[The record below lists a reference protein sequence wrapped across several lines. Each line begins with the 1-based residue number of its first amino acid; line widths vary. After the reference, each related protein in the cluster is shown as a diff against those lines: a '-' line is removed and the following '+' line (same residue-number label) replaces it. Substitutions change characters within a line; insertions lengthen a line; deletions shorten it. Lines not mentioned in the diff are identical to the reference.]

1 MNFRV
6 LVALVGAGLIP
17 LGAQASLDPGKALT
31 QYIERSW
38 GSESGLSGG
47 AVSALAQGADGYIW
61 IGTEEGL
68 VRFDGVRF
76 TSFDRHSTGLQSNEI
91 TALRVDR
98 NQNLWIGTRGGGLA
112 SYSKGK
118 FKSFKTQMAGL
129 SQVILSLYEDGRGTL
144 WIGTEGDGLV
154 RYQDGKFRKTEQQDS
169 QAGENI
175 FSISGDKNGNLWLGT
190 EKGLSRVSN
199 GTQVSVATNK
209 EFGKREVRCVLVDHT
224 GVVWAGTNGA
234 GLWRL
239 DSKSLEQFT
248 KRDGLSDDAISSLLE
263 DGAGTLWIGTTEGGL
278 NRFAN
283 GRFSSSSE
291 KVGYSGSAFAI
302 FEDHAG
308 TLWVGGNGLRS
319 FREGI
324 FTPVG
329 QREGL
334 ISDIALSLFQ
344 DSKGTI
350 WIGSDHGLS
359 AVERNSPAIYT
370 KRHGLPTDTIFSI
383 AEDGKGDIWVG
394 TRHGVARMSKDG
406 VRNYSLKD
414 GLPSDVVVCV
424 YKDSKG
430 NLWVGTRGGLSEF
443 DGNRFVTYTSRDG
456 LPDKT
461 VTAIQEGI
469 AGDLWIGTAGGGLSH
484 FTNGRFKTFQTG
496 GGFPNNAVDSMAE
509 DPDGTLWVATRGGG
523 LNRFK
528 DGKFTTYSRES
539 GLPDEEMLQI
549 LDDGLG
555 YLWITSNNGV
565 FRANKADMNAFAAG
579 KTIGVRWTQYGTAE
593 GMRTRECNGGF
604 QPAGFRA
611 RDGRLWF
618 PTMKGVVVVDPAKM
632 RTQPA
637 PSTVLIETVTAGKKQ
652 VDFNRAMDIPPGK
665 KDLSFQ
671 FTAPDFTNP
680 ERIQF
685 RYKLDN
691 FDKDWV
697 QADSRR
703 VAYYTN
709 IPPGEYR
716 FQVMACRD
724 EQCSGVTSTPPLT
737 LEPAF
742 YESKIFLFA
751 LAALLGGCGIG
762 IHRMRVKH
770 LKMREQKLLSL
781 VDERTHEL
789 RESRDQLEIRVQE
802 RTEDLTRLNHALE
815 SEVSVRREAEE
826 KAEAA
831 SLAKSEFLANM
842 SHEIRTP
849 INGIM
854 GMAEITM
861 MTDLDEEQAE
871 YVDIIKSSADSLLR
885 IVNDILDF
893 SRIEAREL
901 TLETIPFD
909 LADCVDRLSRFIS
922 YRVEEKGL
930 SFAVKQAPDV
940 PAQVTGDSGRLRQ
953 VLLNLVDNAIKF
965 TSKGNI
971 RLEINVERFA
981 GAEALLH
988 FSVQDTGIGIA
999 KEKQTA
1005 IFDAFSQADNSST
1018 RQYGG
1023 TGLGLTISSQLVR
1036 LMKGRIWVESEPG
1049 LGSTFHFTAK
1059 LGIEDRIP
1067 AHLACEETTAVR
1079 S

>member
-1 MNFRV
+1 M
-6 LVALVGAGLIP
+6 
-17 LGAQASLDPGKALT
+17 
-31 QYIERSW
+31 
-38 GSESGLSGG
+38 
-47 AVSALAQGADGYIW
+47 
-61 IGTEEGL
+61 GTE
-68 VRFDGVRF
+68 R
-76 TSFDRHSTGLQSNEI
+76 
-91 TALRVDR
+91 
-98 NQNLWIGTRGGGLA
+98 
-112 SYSKGK
+112 
-118 FKSFKTQMAGL
+118 
-129 SQVILSLYEDGRGTL
+129 
-144 WIGTEGDGLV
+144 
-154 RYQDGKFRKTEQQDS
+154 
-169 QAGENI
+169 
-175 FSISGDKNGNLWLGT
+175 
-190 EKGLSRVSN
+190 GLSRVLD
-199 GTQVSVATNK
+199 GAQVSVPTNN
-209 EFGKREVRCVLVDHT
+209 EFGKHEVRAVLVDHS
-224 GVVWAGTNGA
+224 GAVWAGTNGA

-239 DSKSLEQFT
+239 NSQGLEQFT
-248 KRDGLSDDAISSLLE
+248 KRDGLSEDAISSILE
-263 DGAGTLWIGTTEGGL
+263 DSAGTLWIGTADGGL
-278 NRFAN
+278 NRFAS
-283 GRFSSSSE
+283 GRFSSSLE
-291 KVGYSGSAFAI
+291 KGVYSGSVFTI
-302 FEDHAG
+302 LEDRAG
-308 TLWVGGNGLRS
+308 TLWAGGNGLVS
-319 FREGI
+319 FREGP
-324 FTPVG
+324 FTPIG

-334 ISDIALSLFQ
+334 MSDVALSLFQ

-359 AVERNSPAIYT
+359 TVEGNKPALYT
-370 KRHGLPTDTIFSI
+370 KTRGLPTDAIFSI
-383 AEDGKGDIWVG
+383 AEDGKGDMWVG
-394 TRHGVARMSKDG
+394 TRHGIARINKDG
-406 VRNYSLKD
+406 IRNYSLKD
-414 GLPSDVVVCV
+414 GLPSEVVVCT

-430 NLWVGTRGGLSEF
+430 NLWAGTRGGLSEF

-461 VTAIQEGI
+461 VTAIKEGA

-484 FTNGRFKTFQTG
+484 FTNGRFTTFQTA
-496 GGFPNNAVDSMAE
+496 GGFPNNAIDSIAE

-528 DGKFTTYSRES
+528 NGKFTTYSRES
-539 GLPDEEMLQI
+539 GLPDEEILQV

-579 KTIGVRWTQYGTAE
+579 KTNTVRWTQYGTAE
-593 GMRTRECNGGF
+593 GMRTHECNGGF
-604 QPAGFRA
+604 QPAGLRA

-618 PTMKGVVVVDPAKM
+618 PTMKGVVVVDPAKI
-632 RTQPA
+632 RTQTA
-637 PSTVLIETVTAGKKQ
+637 PSSVLIETVTAGKKQ
-652 VDFNRAMDIPPGK
+652 VDFSRAMDIPPGK

-671 FTAPDFTNP
+671 FAAPDFANP
-680 ERIQF
+680 EQIQF
-685 RYKLDN
+685 RYKLNN

-697 QADSRR
+697 QAYSRR

-709 IPPGEYR
+709 IPPGEYQ
-716 FQVMACRD
+716 FQVMACKG

-751 LAALLGGCGIG
+751 LIALLTGCGIG

-789 RESRDQLEIRVQE
+789 RESRDQLEIRVQD
-802 RTEDLTRLNHALE
+802 RTEDLMRLNQALE
-815 SEVSVRREAEE
+815 SEVLVRREAEE

-861 MTDLDEEQAE
+861 MTDLDEEQTE

-893 SRIEAREL
+893 SQIEAHEL
-901 TLETIPFD
+901 RLEKTPFD

-922 YRVEEKGL
+922 HRVEEKGL
-930 SFAVKQAPDV
+930 SFAVKQGSDV

-953 VLLNLVDNAIKF
+953 VLLNLLDNAIKF

-981 GAEALLH
+981 GAEAVLH
-988 FSVQDTGIGIA
+988 FSIQDTGIGIA
-999 KEKQTA
+999 KEKQIE

-1059 LGIEDRIP
+1059 FGVEDAIP
-1067 AHLACEETTAVR
+1067 AHPVAARLSCDETRAVR